1 MTHKIK
7 ISLIL
12 TTFFIS
18 ALAVATFGLPYEA
31 VEATAS
37 RWLEQAYPDTAT
49 ISGLVDFKEIEIN
62 TPDPLPD
69 VEVVLFRMGEG
80 EFEVVSMVKTDHAGR
95 YQFLELAQGEY
106 YLGYYG
112 ATPVG
117 NYVVQFHNGKTDL
130 SGADPIAVST
140 SSSQVVIPPVTFLG
154 PAEPVLEVLGNGGGS
169 IFVDPQTGQIFINKP
184 KGNVTFGIDNR
195 CAPGSYTSLDL
206 IYGGISSYQM
216 VENTLTNIYM
226 GFIPKADMILPSAEI
241 TVDYNCTSRAE
252 SDVDAIEVVGRI
264 TQFDPMGEIRSAIN
278 GEGYAGA
285 NIKLYRM
292 DGATPDSG
300 TTQDGDCRTVNSRP
314 TTGSWSGV
322 PSATV
327 DPLEFVVSA
336 DLAGSGAADP
346 PINPYQT
353 DEDGFFGWD
362 LADGCWY
369 IEVTAP
375 GHDTLVSPVFGARS
389 GAEITDLNFV
399 LNPQNIMYTPL
410 ISRAVTETIR

>member
-1 MTHKIK
+1 MTHKLK

-18 ALAVATFGLPYEA
+18 ALTVAGFGLPYEA

-62 TPDPLPD
+62 TPDPLAD
-69 VEVVLFRMGEG
+69 VDVVLFGMGDNG
-80 EFEVVSMVKTDHAGR
+80 FEVVDMIKTDHAGR

-117 NYVVQFHNGKTDL
+117 NYVVQFHNGKADL
-130 SGADPIAVST
+130 NGADPIAVST
-140 SSSQVVIPPVTFLG
+140 ASSQVVIPPVTFMG
-154 PAEPVLEVLGNGGGS
+154 PAEPVLEILGNGGGS
-169 IFVDPQTGQIFINKP
+169 VYIEPQTGQIYINNP

-195 CAPGSYTSLDL
+195 CAPGTYTSLNL

-216 VENTLTNIYM
+216 VENTLTDIFM
-226 GFIPKADMILPSAEI
+226 GFVPKADMILPSAEI

-252 SDVDAIEVVGRI
+252 RDADAIEVVGRI
-264 TQFDPMGEIRSAIN
+264 TQFDPIGEIKSAITD
-278 GEGYAGA
+278 EGYAGA
-285 NIKLYRM
+285 NIKLYRVA
-292 DGATPDSG
+292 GGTPDSG

-314 TTGSWSGV
+314 TAGSWSGL

-327 DPLEFVVSA
+327 DPLEFIVSA
-336 DLAGSGAADP
+336 DLADSGAADP
-346 PINPYQT
+346 PLNPYQT
-353 DEDGFFGWD
+353 DEDGLFGWD
-362 LADGCWY
+362 LAEGCWY

-375 GHDTLVSPVFGARS
+375 GHDTLVSPVFGARAD
-389 GAEITDLNFV
+389 AEITDLNFV
-399 LNPQNIMYTPL
+399 LTPQHIMFAPL
-410 ISRAVTETIR
+410 ISALQ